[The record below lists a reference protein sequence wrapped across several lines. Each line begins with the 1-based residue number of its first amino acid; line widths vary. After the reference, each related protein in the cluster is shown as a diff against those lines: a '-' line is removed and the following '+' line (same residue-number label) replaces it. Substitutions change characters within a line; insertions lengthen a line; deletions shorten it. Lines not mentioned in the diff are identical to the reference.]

1 MVFIGT
7 NFVDTSQF
15 LSLSLADLQELG
27 FGSESAGLEYGFIGN
42 MLQNP
47 LEQLT
52 ASNQANDTNASSMNL
67 DNGNSNILSIT
78 NNTTTTTPPTTTTT
92 TQQQSTPSTTSTG
105 DLSATS
111 FLQFSNAQPNM
122 ASYVSAPAISNTNSN
137 TTNTTTTP
145 QGLSV
150 FPMPT
155 TVAFAPGANP
165 LANDKDENA
174 SPQQQYAA
182 TIAATPPMQKS
193 SPSLAAVAPSSP
205 SSMSSPGKRS
215 NSITSNSTSRRKQQT
230 PESVYLHVKRPFNY
244 AEGFHYLIEYVK
256 ER

>member
-1 MVFIGT
+1 MIGT

-15 LSLSLADLQELG
+15 LNLSLADLQELG

-52 ASNQANDTNASSMNL
+52 TSNQANDTNAPSMNL
-67 DNGNSNILSIT
+67 DNGNNILPVT
-78 NNTTTTTPPTTTTT
+78 NTTTTTPPTTTTT
-92 TQQQSTPSTTSTG
+92 TTQQSTPTTTSTG
-105 DLSATS
+105 DLSAT

-122 ASYVSAPAISNTNSN
+122 ASYISAPAMT
-137 TTNTTTTP
+137 TTNNNNNTTTTTP

-205 SSMSSPGKRS
+205 SSISSPGKRS
-215 NSITSNSTSRRKQQT
+215 NSITSNSTTSRRKQNT
-230 PESVYLHVKRPFNY
+230 PESVYFHVKRPFNY